1 MIGIIIIGS
10 VGAVGMIHV
19 FVTLII
25 IIVAADQVSD
35 CLPLLTRLSPVEF
48 SPRWPINRL
57 LVGMAE
63 TESQAAQA
71 TEHVQRPF
79 QSAPAL
85 SGFVTSSG
93 FSGHEC
99 TITKT
104 LVLSASSVLLKTD
117 SRSGRTRRVSRLVQG
132 TIAVRNGD

>member
-25 IIVAADQVSD
+25 IIVAADPVSD
-35 CLPLLTRLSPVEF
+35 CLPLLTRLSPVEL
-48 SPRWPINRL
+48 SPRWPINTL

-63 TESQAAQA
+63 TESQAAHA

-79 QSAPAL
+79 HSAPAFL
-85 SGFVTSSG
+85 GFVTVNRILG
-93 FSGHEC
+93 
-99 TITKT
+99 
-104 LVLSASSVLLKTD
+104 A
-117 SRSGRTRRVSRLVQG
+117 
-132 TIAVRNGD
+132 

>member
-1 MIGIIIIGS
+1 MIGMITSTVVRQHQRRRIGIIIIGNVGG

-19 FVTLII
+19 FATLII

-35 CLPLLTRLSPVEF
+35 CLPLLTRLSPVEL
-48 SPRWPINRL
+48 SPRWSINTL

-85 SGFVTSSG
+85 SGFVTVIRILG
-93 FSGHEC
+93 
-99 TITKT
+99 
-104 LVLSASSVLLKTD
+104 A
-117 SRSGRTRRVSRLVQG
+117 
-132 TIAVRNGD
+132 

>member
-10 VGAVGMIHV
+10 VGAIGMIHV

-35 CLPLLTRLSPVEF
+35 CLPLLTPLSPVEL
-48 SPRWPINRL
+48 SPRWPINTL
-57 LVGMAE
+57 MVGMAE

-85 SGFVTSSG
+85 SGFVTVIRILG
-93 FSGHEC
+93 
-99 TITKT
+99 
-104 LVLSASSVLLKTD
+104 A
-117 SRSGRTRRVSRLVQG
+117 
-132 TIAVRNGD
+132 